1 MNTNQQALKNLQ
13 DIQLQAMEAAS
24 CCFVIIDVLQSNT
37 PVLYCNAAYTKMTG
51 YSKEEIIGKEW
62 AILHNGRAQEKEKD
76 IIISAIKN
84 GKTCEVV
91 LGTYKKE
98 GKLFYNEL
106 SLSPI
111 LNFEGQPTHYLI
123 IQKDLIKH
131 SKIKAV
137 KQKVLKRVFANRE
150 GILEK
155 KIADRTKELSATVK
169 KLVESNLEI
178 EEKSKLL
185 RLAEKRA
192 RIDLALLDVVVKN
205 FPNGIIIVVD
215 SQFVIQYA
223 GGEDLKRNMLHTFN
237 VGKGKNIDELKGL
250 SNDTL
255 KNFKTHIKK
264 TLDGEHLTYEITF
277 NSSTYTVNTTPLH
290 NASKEITK
298 ALIVYTDISL
308 RKQQEKDVKQA
319 LQKERELNEL
329 KSRFV
334 AMASHEFRTPLSAIN
349 LSASIIEK
357 FNTADHAEKRIDY
370 VQRIK
375 NNVQNLVVIL
385 DDFLSLGK
393 IEEGKVISNP
403 KYFNIVDFATSA
415 IEVLQDSKKEGQTI
429 SLINTLKEQEVF
441 LDEKLLDHILQNLIS
456 NAVKYSSENRMITV
470 ELSQKETELGI
481 SIKDEGRGIP
491 KNEQQHLFERFFRA
505 GNVTSIE
512 GTGLGLSIVKQYTEL
527 MEGNISFKSEQNVGT
542 TFMLTFPNAY
552 KIQ

>member
-1 MNTNQQALKNLQ
+1 MNTNQQSLKHIQ
-13 DIQLQAMEAAS
+13 SIQLQAMEVAS
-24 CCFVIIDVLQSNT
+24 YAIVIIDVLKPNKPVVFCNT
-37 PVLYCNAAYTKMTG
+37 AYIKMTG
-51 YSKEEIIGKEW
+51 YTKEEIIGKDYK
-62 AILHNGRAQEKEKD
+62 ILQSADTQEKEKD
-76 IIISAIKN
+76 LIRNAIKN

-91 LGTYKKE
+91 LGNYKKD
-98 GKLFYNEL
+98 GKLYYDEL

-111 LNFEGQPTHYLI
+111 LNSEKKPTHYLI
-123 IQKDLIKH
+123 IQKDLTKL

-137 KQKVLKRVFANRE
+137 KEKVLKKVFANRE
-150 GILEK
+150 QILEK

-178 EEKSKLL
+178 EEKSRLL
-185 RLAEKRA
+185 HLAEKKA

-215 SQFVIQYA
+215 SEYVIQYA
-223 GGEDLKRNMLHTFN
+223 EGEDLIRHELNKLNFE
-237 VGKGKNIDELKGL
+237 KGKTIDELEGL

-255 KNFKTHIKK
+255 ENFKTHIKK
-264 TLDGEHLTYEITF
+264 TLEGEHLTYEVAF
-277 NSSTYTVNTTPLH
+277 NSSTYTVHTTPLH

-298 ALIVYTDISL
+298 ALLVYTDISL
-308 RKQQEKDVKQA
+308 RKKQEKDVKHA

-357 FNTADHAEKRIDY
+357 FNGEEHAERRIDY

-403 KYFNIVDFATSA
+403 KHFNIVDFASSA

-456 NAVKYSSENRMITV
+456 NAIKYSSEDRMITIK
-470 ELSQKETELGI
+470 LSQKETELGI

-491 KNEQQHLFERFFRA
+491 ESEQQHLFERFFRA

-512 GTGLGLSIVKQYTEL
+512 GTGLGLNIVKQYTEL
-527 MEGNISFKSEQNVGT
+527 MGGNISFKSEQNVGT

-552 KIQ
+552 KI

>member
-1 MNTNQQALKNLQ
+1 MNTNPQALKHLQ
-13 DIQLQAMEAAS
+13 GIQLQALEVAS
-24 CCFVIIDVLQSNT
+24 YAIVIIDVLKPNK
-37 PVLYCNAAYTKMTG
+37 PVVFCNNAYTKMMG
-51 YSKEEIIGKEW
+51 CAKEEIIGKDYK
-62 AILHNGRAQEKEKD
+62 ILQNADTQEKEKD
-76 IIISAIKN
+76 LITNAIKN

-91 LGTYKKE
+91 LGSYKKD
-98 GKLFYNEL
+98 GKLYYDEL

-111 LNFEGQPTHYLI
+111 LNSEGQPTHYLI
-123 IQKDLIKH
+123 IQKDLTKL

-137 KQKVLKRVFANRE
+137 KQKVLKKVFANRE
-150 GILEK
+150 EMLEEKIL
-155 KIADRTKELSATVK
+155 DRTEELSATVK
-169 KLVESNLEI
+169 KLVETNLEI
-178 EEKSKLL
+178 EEKSRLL
-185 RLAEKRA
+185 SLAEKRA
-192 RIDLALLDVVVKN
+192 RIDLALLDIVVKN

-237 VGKGKNIDELKGL
+237 VGKGKAIDEMKGL

-255 KNFKTHIKK
+255 ENFKNHIKK
-264 TLDGEHLTYEITF
+264 TLDGEHLTYEINF
-277 NSSTYTVNTTPLH
+277 NSSTYTVNTTPLY

-298 ALIVYTDISL
+298 ALLVYTDISL
-308 RKQQEKDVKQA
+308 RKKQEKDVKHA

-357 FNTADHAEKRIDY
+357 FNGEEYAERRMDY

-429 SLINTLKEQEVF
+429 SLINTLKAQEVF
-441 LDEKLLDHILQNLIS
+441 LDEKLLDHILQNLIT
-456 NAVKYSSENRMITV
+456 NAIKYSSEDRMITV
-470 ELSQKETELGI
+470 KLSQKETELGI

-491 KNEQQHLFERFFRA
+491 ESEQQHLFERFFRA

-512 GTGLGLSIVKQYTEL
+512 GTGLGLNIVKQYTEL
-527 MEGNISFKSEQNVGT
+527 MGGNISFKSLQNVGT

-552 KIQ
+552 KI